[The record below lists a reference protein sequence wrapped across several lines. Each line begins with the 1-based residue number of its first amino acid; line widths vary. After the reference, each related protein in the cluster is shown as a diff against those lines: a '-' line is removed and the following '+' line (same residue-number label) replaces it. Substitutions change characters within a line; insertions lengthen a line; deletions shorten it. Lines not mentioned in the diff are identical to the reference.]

1 MPSTRTKLM
10 IATAGCALLFAGY
23 KAWPEG
29 EEQATATASLPS
41 VTAPP
46 ALVTSSAESQVFA
59 ATKAMPQAASAP
71 MPASIGATSPVIGSE
86 GYGPHIERA
95 HQGDDPKAAWQAHE
109 WVNKCASHAGVEE
122 AWQASLDSGLL
133 PKESAAMMKEL
144 LAKHRADAGRC
155 QTVVAAHQAML
166 PDLALKAMRG
176 NIPGAA
182 AAYAGGR
189 NLDQLDPALQTELR
203 NAIRADAQAG
213 DMSTLRNSFTSYEK
227 WGLGYTERLGY
238 MAAWIALQP
247 PGHGQ
252 AIIEGQVQT
261 GHFKMRP
268 PSATEL
274 AEAML
279 AAQKIYETANKA
291 RKPSGA

>member
-1 MPSTRTKLM
+1 MGAIALAALLVGAYSYWPAAQDRQPA
-10 IATAGCALLFAGY
+10 IATTSTIAPVA
-23 KAWPEG
+23 
-29 EEQATATASLPS
+29 LPS
-41 VTAPP
+41 A
-46 ALVTSSAESQVFA
+46 
-59 ATKAMPQAASAP
+59 AASSPIALPLALAASTVPKKDLVKAP
-71 MPASIGATSPVIGSE
+71 SQPNPIGSE

-95 HQGDDPKAAWQAHE
+95 HQGVDPKAAWQAVE
-109 WVNKCASHAGVEE
+109 WLFKCASHAGVEE
-122 AWQASLDSGLL
+122 NWQATLDSGLL
-133 PKESAAMMKEL
+133 PKESAAMMTEL

-155 QTVVAAHQAML
+155 QTVIAAHQALL

-189 NLDQLDPALQTELR
+189 NLDQLDPTLQTELQS
-203 NAIRADAQAG
+203 AIRADAQAG
-213 DMSTLRNSFTSYEK
+213 DMQTLFSSFSSDEK

-252 AIIEGQVQT
+252 AVIEGQVQS
-261 GHFKMRP
+261 GRFKMKP
-268 PSATEL
+268 PSATQL

-279 AAQKIYETANKA
+279 LAQKIYETASKA